1 MKKLN
6 LLALLAVISMIFVGC
21 VNTGNKDKGNQTL
34 IDLSSVDSIT
44 IHNDS
49 GGLITITDQKLI
61 ERFNK
66 AIHTAEYDNAKLD
79 IAAPDYEA
87 IVELK
92 NKENEKF
99 SFWIMGNN
107 NGLFTKSGV
116 NGHYKLSET
125 DKAAL
130 LTLFQSNDQHV
141 ESDNLKIDETIKR
154 ITLANAL
161 AHGSVNANIKDEY
174 TDHETIDIFVRAIR
188 TAEQIPGN
196 LNTATPNYDIVL
208 ISDNNKYAFHLWIN
222 ETSEQGML
230 MNVNETDTGYT
241 LTKESTAEL
250 KRFCSRKQNLMVWSL
265 IQNGTLLE
273 IWWPNRLT
281 YPKITIC

>member
-6 LLALLAVISMIFVGC
+6 LLALLAVISIIFVGC
-21 VNTGNKDKGNQTL
+21 ANTGSKDKANKKL

-79 IAAPDYEA
+79 IAAPDYEVT
-87 IVELK
+87 VELK
-92 NKENEKF
+92 SKENEKF

-130 LTLFQSNDQHV
+130 LTLFQSTEQQV
-141 ESDNLKIDETIKR
+141 ESDNLKLDETIKR

-174 TDHETIDIFVRAIR
+174 TDHETIDTFVRAIR

-230 MNVNETDTGYT
+230 MNVNKTDTGYT

-250 KRFCSRKQNLMVWSL
+250 KKILFSEAKFNGLEFNTERNSIEICGQTGWPIRK
-265 IQNGTLLE
+265 
-273 IWWPNRLT
+273 
-281 YPKITIC
+281 